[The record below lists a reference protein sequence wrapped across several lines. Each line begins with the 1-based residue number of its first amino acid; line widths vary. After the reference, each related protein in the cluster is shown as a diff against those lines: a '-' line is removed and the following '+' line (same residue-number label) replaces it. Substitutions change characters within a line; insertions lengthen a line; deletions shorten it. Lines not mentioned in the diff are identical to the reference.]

1 MNDILKIGK
10 YEFNS
15 RLIAAVDRDVAG
27 ESCNRR
33 KQRKTN
39 EIE

>member
-15 RLIAAVDRDVAG
+15 RLIVEVENIKIFKQKR
-27 ESCNRR
+27 CNTL
-33 KQRKTN
+33 QVEVN
-39 EIE
+39 